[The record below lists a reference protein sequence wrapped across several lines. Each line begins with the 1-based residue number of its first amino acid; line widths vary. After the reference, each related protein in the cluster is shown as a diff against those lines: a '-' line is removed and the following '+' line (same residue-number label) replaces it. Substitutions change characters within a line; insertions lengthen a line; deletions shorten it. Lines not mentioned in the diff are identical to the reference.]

1 VRPPRGAGVGQ
12 RLSWLRTSRSDRVV
26 YRLAMRNQLAI
37 ALALIVSTIVTAHA
51 EPTSAPYPKMAPLD
65 QYLIADRNTE
75 VALARTAAPPSISG
89 DATIM
94 VLTARGYEAAV
105 TGKNGF
111 VCLVDR
117 SWQSPLD
124 DAELW
129 NPKIRSPICLNAPA
143 VRSVLP
149 FQMQL
154 TALALSGATRE
165 QMVVKV
171 KATLAKSSPPET
183 GAMSY
188 MMSKDQHL
196 NDRDMHWHPHLMF
209 YLPSTIDAPVLGAN
223 LPASPVMGGAQVVA
237 GVGTMPVSIYYVPL
251 DKWSD
256 GSPAMAHEH

>member
-1 VRPPRGAGVGQ
+1 MRN
-12 RLSWLRTSRSDRVV
+12 
-26 YRLAMRNQLAI
+26 RLAL
-37 ALALIVSTIVTAHA
+37 ALALIISIVVTAHSQ
-51 EPTSAPYPKMAPLD
+51 PNSAPYPKIAPLD
-65 QYLIADRNTE
+65 QYLISDRNAE
-75 VALARTAAPPSISG
+75 IALARTAAPPSISG

-94 VLTARGYEAAV
+94 VLTKRGYEAAV

-124 DAELW
+124 DPELW

-149 FQMQL
+149 LQTQL
-154 TALALSGATRE
+154 TALALSGTTRE
-165 QMVVKV
+165 QMVAKV
-171 KATLAKSSPPET
+171 KATLATKSFSPET

-188 MMSKDQHL
+188 MMSKEQHL

-223 LPASPVMGGAQVVA
+223 LVSSPVLGGPQVVA
-237 GVGTMPVSIYYVPL
+237 GIGTMPVSIYFVPL

-256 GSPAMAHEH
+256 GTSAGGHDH

>member
-1 VRPPRGAGVGQ
+1 
-12 RLSWLRTSRSDRVV
+12 
-26 YRLAMRNQLAI
+26 MRYQ
-37 ALALIVSTIVTAHA
+37 LALIISLVATAHA
-51 EPTSAPYPKMAPLD
+51 QPPYPKMAPLES
-65 QYLIADRNTE
+65 YLIADRNAE

-94 VLTARGYEAAV
+94 VLTSRGYEAAA

-124 DAELW
+124 DPELW
-129 NPKIRSPICLNAPA
+129 NPKIRSPVCLNAPA

-149 FQMQL
+149 LQMQL

-165 QMVVKV
+165 QMIAKV
-171 KATLAKSSPPET
+171 KATLATKSFSPES

-188 MMSKDQHL
+188 MMSKEQHL
-196 NDRDMHWHPHLMF
+196 NDRDVHWHPHLMF
-209 YLPSTIDAPVLGAN
+209 YFASAITAPVLGAN
-223 LPASPVMGGAQVVA
+223 LAASPILGGPQTVA
-237 GVGTMPVSIYYVPL
+237 GVGTMPVGIFFVPL

-256 GSPAMAHEH
+256 GTPAGGHEH